1 MWFKG
6 KIRKMLLNDR
16 GSFTV
21 EASFVMVIILGIIIS
36 ILFMMIY
43 CFERVCLECDA
54 RNNIKY
60 EEKKECY
67 QGQLGKGEW
76 EKAFDLDIMVL
87 EYKLG
92 YYISVTYPFTEKY
105 IENSFTHYNAVIRSC
120 ERKASDMIRMYD
132 VTENRGG

>member
-6 KIRKMLLNDR
+6 KIRKGILDDR

-36 ILFMMIY
+36 ILFMMLY
-43 CFERVCLECDA
+43 CFERVCIECEA

-60 EEKKECY
+60 EEVKKDY

-76 EKAFDLDIMVL
+76 RKVLDLDIMVL

-92 YYISVTYPFTEKY
+92 YHVLITYPFTKEY

-120 ERKASDMIRMYD
+120 ESKASDMIRMYD
-132 VTENRGG
+132 VTKNRGG